1 MPQLARPAA
10 PRLALVA
17 LLALAAAPH
26 GACSEDAG
34 PDPADTSPI
43 ADTSPG
49 DAAAPDADDGPDADA
64 TPADATP
71 PGPGL
76 AILEPTAAGVLSG
89 TLPVVLAP
97 TGDGPDER
105 VLDGVRL
112 DVDGLTVFRGALL
125 PDRFLLDTTAF
136 DATELRLEAHAVIDD
151 APRTDAVD
159 LTVNNRPYRFLAVD
173 PATTVTPD
181 GADVVVDVTL
191 SHTGATLTADFSA
204 IDSAWVAGAAQVAP
218 LGDSRFRIT
227 YRISGANSRPDGLYP
242 IPIRATYPGWSI
254 DYDGLELRLLNRP
267 VLPIRIDDAIDVRDA
282 RPNPSGWTAAAPTLT
297 ANSTLVTGGSLALRV
312 DFRDVTPTSDVVGL
326 IVALDQT
333 HGFLHIPLQNSSG
346 LEDLRLSL
354 RQYGPDEPAPPAS
367 FTLAVALVDRRGNVS
382 SYVTKPLNVLSVGA
396 GDLQISVSW
405 DSPTDVDLHVTG
417 PGPTAASPSCTV
429 YYANK
434 TCASGGQLD
443 LDSNPACSLDNINNE
458 NVFWDTSQAAPGDYT
473 VKLRYWSDCGCCSA
487 RYTVSIVNCG
497 ETTTYEGIL
506 LQGTS
511 GSSSPFRDVAT
522 VASADCGRA
531 VVGHA
536 RYEDRVIT
544 PDGARVATMRPARH
558 ALVEVRRADDDLV
571 IGSGRTDAAGDFRVS
586 FPHDPG
592 VEVYVALVSRTDP
605 NDGVRHIEVLEHPYR
620 RDTYEVASEPF
631 VPSPAPEDLR
641 VPTRVDLDVR
651 APDGSGAFNIFD
663 QIVTG
668 YDLVRRMTGRDLTT
682 LRVFWTA
689 AEDGAETAYCTTPLY
704 DADLCIEPRSV
715 TVQGFEDDPDE
726 FDDQVILRAF
736 FGFALERASKNDSPG
751 GPADGRRVDPRVAW
765 AEGAATFFAADVLG
779 RSTYA
784 DSRPHGVTL
793 LADLE
798 TPWSPFA
805 RGVDGDLVS
814 PHLVSAILHDLA
826 DGVDGAEAHDP
837 VDRRRQG
844 IYDVIFNRL
853 RAFATPDRGPE
864 GVDLTDFIDGFI
876 CRGYGAEATVAPLLT
891 ERAYAHDFAG
901 PATCP

>member
-1 MPQLARPAA
+1 MPSLTRP
-10 PRLALVA
+10 LTHVLI
-17 LLALAAAPH
+17 ALAAAAAF
-26 GACSEDAG
+26 GACGGD
-34 PDPADTSPI
+34 PDPAGP
-43 ADTSPG
+43 ADAVPADVVPV
-49 DAAAPDADDGPDADA
+49 DAVAPDADDSPDADA
-64 TPADATP
+64 APADATP
-71 PGPGL
+71 PGPGV
-76 AILEPTAAGVLSG
+76 AIVEPAAAGVLSG
-89 TLPVVLAP
+89 TLPVVLAAV
-97 TGDGPDER
+97 GDGPDER

-112 DVDGLTVFRGALL
+112 DVNGLTVFRGALL

-136 DATELRLEAHAVIDD
+136 DATELRLEAHAVIED

-173 PATTVTPD
+173 PAATVYPD
-181 GADVVVDVTL
+181 GAEVAVDVTL
-191 SHTGATLTADFSA
+191 SHTGATLAADFSA
-204 IDSAWVAGAAQVAP
+204 VDSAYVAGAAQVAP
-218 LGDSRFRIT
+218 LGDARFRIT
-227 YRISGANSRPDGLYP
+227 YRISNANSRPDGLYRV
-242 IPIRATYPGWSI
+242 PIRATYPGWAI

-267 VLPIRIDDAIDVRDA
+267 VLPVRVDSAIEVREA
-282 RPNPSGWTAAAPTLT
+282 RPNPSGWTAALPTLT
-297 ANSTLVTGGSLALRV
+297 SNSTLVTGGSLALRV

-326 IVALDQT
+326 VVALDHT

-346 LEDLRLSL
+346 LEELRLNL
-354 RQYGPDEPAPPAS
+354 RQYAPDESPPAS
-367 FTLAVALVDRRGNVS
+367 LTLAVALVDRRGNVS
-382 SYVTKPLNVLSVGA
+382 NYATRTLNVLSVGA

-443 LDSNPACSLDNINNE
+443 LDSNPACNLDNINNE
-458 NVFWDTSQAAPGDYT
+458 NVFWDTSQAAPGDYE

-487 RYTVSIVNCG
+487 RYTVSVVNCG

-511 GSSSPFRDVAT
+511 GSSSPFREVAT
-522 VASADCGRA
+522 VSSADCGRSVA
-531 VVGHA
+531 GHA

-592 VEVYVALVSRTDP
+592 VAVYVALVSRTDP

-620 RDTYEVASEPF
+620 RDTYEVASDPF
-631 VPSPAPEDLR
+631 VPSPAAADLR

-651 APDGSGAFNIFD
+651 GPDGAGAFNIFD

-682 LRVFWTA
+682 LRAFWTV
-689 AEDGAETAYCTTPLY
+689 AEDGAETAYCTSARY
-704 DADLCIEPRSV
+704 SAGACIEPRSV
-715 TVQGFEDDPDE
+715 TIQGFEDDPDE

-736 FGFALERASKNDSPG
+736 FGFALDRASKNDNPG

-779 RSTYA
+779 RTTYA

-793 LADLE
+793 VTDLE

-805 RGVDGDLVS
+805 RGVDDELVS

-826 DGVDGAEAHDP
+826 DGVDAAEAHDP

-864 GVDLTDFIDGFI
+864 GVDLTDFLDGFI
-876 CRGYGAEATVAPLLT
+876 CRGYGAEATVSPLVT
-891 ERAYAHDFAG
+891 ERAFAYDFAG